1 MKDSELY
8 KVSNKAYFILE
19 ESLDG
24 NPEMF
29 FRVQWTKSSGSMST
43 TRHVHWN
50 LAQFLHISP

>member
-29 FRVQWTKSSGSMST
+29 FPCAVNKFQWFDE
-43 TRHVHWN
+43 HH
-50 LAQFLHISP
+50 